1 MSCEFGQTVQV
12 MPVASR
18 PGHYA
23 LVFKK
28 KTYNLERQQTT
39 TGAVRLEDRKAGVVW
54 LQISVKSMMLNTK
67 IGQRMVDNCLHE
79 EQRLALPPPGSSL
92 GIAEAAEVPP
102 GAAAAQDPVPVPA
115 AAPATN

>member
-18 PGHYA
+18 PGQYS

-28 KTYNLERQQTT
+28 KTYNLERQETT

-54 LQISVKSMMLNTK
+54 LQISVKSMLLNAK
-67 IGQRMVDNCLHE
+67 VGQRMVDNCLHD

-92 GIAEAAEVPP
+92 GIAEAPEAPP
-102 GAAAAQDPVPVPA
+102 EAAAAKDPVPA
-115 AAPATN
+115 AAPATK